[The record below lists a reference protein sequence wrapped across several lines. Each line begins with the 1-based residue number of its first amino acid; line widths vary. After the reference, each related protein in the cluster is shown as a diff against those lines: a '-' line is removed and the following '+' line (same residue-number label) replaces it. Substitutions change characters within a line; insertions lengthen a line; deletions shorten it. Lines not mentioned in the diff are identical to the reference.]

1 MGGLPPLPPQQLEIN
16 PGHPIIVSLYHA
28 RASTL
33 TEIAD
38 VATLVAEQLFDN
50 ALIAAGLTDD
60 PRSMLPRLNKILR
73 AAMTPGSSDGAAT
86 TVSEIGA
93 TAVSPEISAIPT
105 ENNSNTTGTTESVKV
120 RIEET
125 GGDNFRVSVTD
136 AVTGTENF
144 TVKGSD
150 VENK

>member
-1 MGGLPPLPPQQLEIN
+1 MGGLPSLPPQQLEIN
-16 PGHPIIVSLYHA
+16 PSHPIIVSLYHA
-28 RASTL
+28 RAFPSS
-33 TEIAD
+33 ENAA

-60 PRSMLPRLNKILR
+60 PRAMLPRLNKILR
-73 AAMTPGSSDGAAT
+73 AAMTPVSIDSAAVP
-86 TVSEIGA
+86 VSA
-93 TAVSPEISAIPT
+93 TDSAAVSSAIHPVPT
-105 ENNSNTTGTTESVKV
+105 EKKVNPSESVKV

-125 GGDNFRVSVTD
+125 GGDNFKVSVTD
-136 AVTGTENF
+136 AATGAETF